1 LNDKPSHF
9 LTAHQGQLENS
20 TYRGQYPVAGQG
32 AGADYSLVSENDA
45 RLGRAYY
52 YNLVRLID
60 QQVGRIIDALD
71 RSGLLENTFIVF
83 LTDHGELL
91 GDHGLWMKGPFHYEE
106 LVRIPL
112 IISWPAGLPQGK
124 RVQDLASQVD
134 LVPTLLDA
142 AGVDQPAGL
151 DGISL
156 LPTIRADQ
164 SPARDAVFIECVDDP
179 GRLRLKTI
187 ITRGRKLTYYHGQSF
202 GELYDLDQDP
212 HEIINRW
219 DDPLYSAEKHRLIA
233 RILDHLEPLEPRAR
247 RYCYA

>member
-1 LNDKPSHF
+1 
-9 LTAHQGQLENS
+9 
-20 TYRGQYPVAGQG
+20 
-32 AGADYSLVSENDA
+32 
-45 RLGRAYY
+45 
-52 YNLVRLID
+52 
-60 QQVGRIIDALD
+60 
-71 RSGLLENTFIVF
+71 
-83 LTDHGELL
+83 
-91 GDHGLWMKGPFHYEE
+91 MKGPFHYEE